1 MIGSA
6 EPFIAIAIII
16 SACVSL
22 IGTSARKRAVQE
34 GRARAAEIC
43 ELTGIFDP
51 RVLQDVFG
59 PPTMNGVYQVSMEQI
74 KKARMPLGRLIS
86 DDRFDLGCIAIAIS
100 VFFIHHPLAELF
112 LMIAAAY
119 QTAGWMISTKLPQ
132 RQS

>member
-86 DDRFDLGCIAIAIS
+86 DDRFDLGDPGQVILDPVDEPLPSIGGDPLVALQ
-100 VFFIHHPLAELF
+100 VFF
-112 LMIAAAY
+112 
-119 QTAGWMISTKLPQ
+119 T
-132 RQS
+132 